1 MFSIQDLTVVAVLG
15 SSYALIAVGL
25 SMVYGILRILHI
37 AHAGVY
43 TLGAYMGLFVVN
55 NITANFWA
63 SLVVGMVS
71 ASLVGLVMY
80 RGVYYYILGESRIIP
95 LIASIGMFT
104 VMGELFRL
112 IAGPFNKSFPAK
124 THFPSLDT
132 SLVSITGNQLVVLLL
147 TFVFFLALYW
157 IYNKTKWGLAWRACS
172 QDQDIAGSMGVDVN
186 RAIGLNFLIGSS
198 LAGAA
203 GVLMALYRNSVYP
216 AMGNE
221 VAYKAFVVIVIGGFG
236 SLKGSVVAAFLLAFV
251 ETFLSSIEW
260 FQFPRSAIAFLV
272 LVLVLMFRPKGLFGR
287 S

>member
-1 MFSIQDLTVVAVLG
+1 MFSLQDLTVVAVLG

-25 SMVYGILRILHI
+25 TMVYGILRILHI

-43 TLGAYMGLFVVN
+43 TLGAYVGLFVVN
-55 NITANFWA
+55 NLTANFWA
-63 SLVVGMVS
+63 ALVVGMIAAGV
-71 ASLVGLVMY
+71 VGLIMY
-80 RGVYYYILGESRIIP
+80 RVVYYYILGKSRIIP

-104 VMGELFRL
+104 MLGELFRL
-112 IAGPFNKSFPAK
+112 IAGPFNKSFPAR
-124 THFPSLDT
+124 THFPALKT
-132 SLVSITGNQLVVLLL
+132 NLVSITSDQLVILLL
-147 TFVFFLALYW
+147 TLVFFLVLYL

-172 QDQDIAGSMGVDVN
+172 QDQDIAGSMGVNVN
-186 RAIGLNFLIGSS
+186 KAVGLNFLIGSS

-216 AMGNE
+216 SMGNE

-236 SLKGSVVAAFLLAFV
+236 SLKGSVVAAFLLAFM

-272 LVLVLMFRPKGLFGR
+272 LVLVLMFKPKGLFGR